1 MVRKI
6 DVRLHED
13 YYNVLTQ
20 FGTLDQVVDKAIN
33 AIEAGSIDLDVIPS
47 CPPLTGTHKYIV
59 TVDNLFYD
67 DLVQIYGSHSNHIS
81 MRRILYYIV
90 DSELYNA
97 LRWEPVRNISP
108 TDRRSKRIDNLLYE
122 LAKVINSETDKDRL
136 KILLHVYTIIQQLK

>member
-108 TDRRSKRIDNLLYE
+108 TDRRNKRIDNLLYE

>member
-20 FGTLDQVVDKAIN
+20 FGTLNQVVDKAIN
-33 AIEAGSIDLDVIPS
+33 AIEAGSIDLDCIPA

-67 DLVQIYGSHSNHIS
+67 DLVQIYGSHSNRIS

-90 DSELYNA
+90 DSELYNT
-97 LRWEPVRNISP
+97 LRWEPVQSVSP
-108 TDRRSKRIDNLLYE
+108 ASKRSKRIDNLLYE
-122 LAKVINSETDKDRL
+122 MAKVINSETDKDRL
-136 KILLHVYTIIQQLK
+136 KILLHAYTIIQQLK

>member
-33 AIEAGSIDLDVIPS
+33 AIEAGGIDLDVVPA

-67 DLVQIYGSHSNHIS
+67 DLVQIYGSHSNRIS

-90 DSELYNA
+90 DNELYRT
-97 LRWEPVRNISP
+97 LHWEPVQSVSP
-108 TDRRSKRIDNLLYE
+108 ASKRSKRIDNLLYE
-122 LAKVINSETDKDRL
+122 MSKVINSETDKDRL
-136 KILLHVYTIIQQLK
+136 KILLHAYTIIQQLQ

>member
-33 AIEAGSIDLDVIPS
+33 AIEAGSIDLDCIPA

-67 DLVQIYGSHSNHIS
+67 DLVQIYGSHSNRIS

-90 DSELYNA
+90 DSELYST
-97 LRWEPVRNISP
+97 LHWEPVRNTSP
-108 TDRRSKRIDNLLYE
+108 ASKHSKRINNLLYE
-122 LAKVINSETDKDRL
+122 MAKVINSETDKDRL
-136 KILLHVYTIIQQLK
+136 KILLHAYTLIQQLK

>member
-33 AIEAGSIDLDVIPS
+33 AIEAGSIDLDLVPA

-67 DLVQIYGSHSNHIS
+67 DLVQIYGSHSNRIS

-90 DSELYNA
+90 DSELYNT
-97 LRWEPVRNISP
+97 LHWELVRNTSP
-108 TDRRSKRIDNLLYE
+108 TSKRSKRIDNLLYE
-122 LAKVINSETDKDRL
+122 MAKVINSETDKDRL
-136 KILLHVYTIIQQLK
+136 KILLHAYTIIQQLK

>member
-90 DSELYNA
+90 DSELYNS

>member
-33 AIEAGSIDLDVIPS
+33 AIEAGSIDLDCIPA

-67 DLVQIYGSHSNHIS
+67 DLVQIYGSHSNLIS
-81 MRRILYYIV
+81 MRRIIYYIV
-90 DSELYNA
+90 DSELYNT
-97 LRWEPVRNISP
+97 LRWEPVQSVSP
-108 TDRRSKRIDNLLYE
+108 ASKRSKRIDNLLYE
-122 LAKVINSETDKDRL
+122 MAKVINSETDKDRL
-136 KILLHVYTIIQQLK
+136 KILLHAYTIIQQLK

>member
-33 AIEAGSIDLDVIPS
+33 AIEAGSIDLDNIPA

-67 DLVQIYGSHSNHIS
+67 DLVQIYGSHSNRIS

-90 DSELYNA
+90 DSELYNT
-97 LRWEPVRNISP
+97 LHWEPVRNTSP
-108 TDRRSKRIDNLLYE
+108 ASRRSKRIDNLLYE
-122 LAKVINSETDKDRL
+122 MAKVINSETDKDRL
-136 KILLHVYTIIQQLK
+136 KILLHAYTIIQQLK